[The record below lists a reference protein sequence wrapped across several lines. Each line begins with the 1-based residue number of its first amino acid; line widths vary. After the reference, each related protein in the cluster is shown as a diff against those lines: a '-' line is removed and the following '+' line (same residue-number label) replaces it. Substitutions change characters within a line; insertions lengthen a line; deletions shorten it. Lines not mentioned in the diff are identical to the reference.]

1 MSDFSAIDPA
11 PLQANLVKEL
21 KGVNLPDLLKPN
33 GRLRVPAVGA
43 LGGRIWKM
51 IQDMIGN
58 IDLSG
63 MTKDEF
69 LDKVDSL
76 YDSMIAPAII
86 GINPL
91 IGPILNGMLNQ
102 IVLNTAGKFYDNHS
116 QPKSASE
123 ADTEPLPG
131 VRN

>member
-1 MSDFSAIDPA
+1 MSDFSAIDSA
-11 PLQANLVKEL
+11 PLQAALNEEL
-21 KGVNLPDLLKPN
+21 KGINVADLLKPN
-33 GRLRVPAVGA
+33 GRLRVASVSA

-51 IQDMIGN
+51 IQDMIAN

-86 GINPL
+86 AINPL

-116 QPKSASE
+116 
-123 ADTEPLPG
+123 
-131 VRN
+131 